1 MVSTKLDKG
10 GLSEL
15 DKLDRRRATEA
26 DVTDFVGDPALRAR
40 SGRVGSGLVG
50 SGRARVV
57 EFSSNLTT
65 PSKAER

>member
-40 SGRVGSGLVG
+40 SGRVWSGPVG

-65 PSKAER
+65 PSTAER

>member
-1 MVSTKLDKG
+1 VVSTKLDKG

-40 SGRVGSGLVG
+40 SGRVGSG
-50 SGRARVV
+50 RARVV

-65 PSKAER
+65 PSTAER